1 MSLNKKA
8 HCTSKSLIVRAI
20 SHHAP
25 RARKHIKA
33 LLKHNNE
40 LEKQMSQHESSISR
54 TESLIAKLS
63 HSELRKE
70 IIASNSGKQKS
81 SQNSGEEIR
90 KLQDSIRREQM
101 ELLAIE
107 QTTEDLLEKVR
118 AADHYC
124 WEVKM

>member
-1 MSLNKKA
+1 
-8 HCTSKSLIVRAI
+8 
-20 SHHAP
+20 
-25 RARKHIKA
+25 
-33 LLKHNNE
+33 
-40 LEKQMSQHESSISR
+40 MSQHESSISR